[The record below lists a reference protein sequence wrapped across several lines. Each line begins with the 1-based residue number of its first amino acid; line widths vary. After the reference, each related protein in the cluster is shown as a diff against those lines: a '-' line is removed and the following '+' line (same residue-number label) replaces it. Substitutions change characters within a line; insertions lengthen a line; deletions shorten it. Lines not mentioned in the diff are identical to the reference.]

1 MLHLDYEINLD
12 ENGEPQVQISKYYE
26 EIPEDKF
33 MIISLAAG
41 LVSGMIIH
49 PDYKSNFNEN
59 QQKVFEITSRML
71 QTLKRDIGNHLKER
85 IASNNTE
92 KNYDVEVTTIV
103 RRNALNYNG
112 IIYEDKI
119 FKREI
124 GLKVLV
130 LETMKV
136 YELQGGID
144 NENWVE
150 VK

>member
-12 ENGEPQVQISKYYE
+12 GNGEPQVQLSKYYE

-41 LVSGMIIH
+41 LISNMIIH
-49 PDYKSNFNEN
+49 PDHKSNFNETE
-59 QQKVFEITSRML
+59 QKVFEITSRML
-71 QTLKRDIGNHLKER
+71 QTIKRDIGNHLKER
-85 IASNNTE
+85 IATNNTG

-136 YELQGGID
+136 YELQDGID